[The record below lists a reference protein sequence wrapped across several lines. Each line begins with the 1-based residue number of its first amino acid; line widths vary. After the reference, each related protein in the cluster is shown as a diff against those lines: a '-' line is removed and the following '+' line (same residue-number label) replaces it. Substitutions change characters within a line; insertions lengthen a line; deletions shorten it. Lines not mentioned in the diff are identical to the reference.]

1 MRRCSYGLPR
11 ALVFPV
17 MVLVAWEI
25 LAHSGPARGSMIAP
39 IEQVLYA
46 AYASARDGTLAADV
60 AWTLARVLSGFTV
73 GGILGLVVGYLLG
86 TSRLTDYLV
95 SPTLNAMRQ
104 VPLTGWI
111 PVAALLFGIGEGAK
125 LSLIA
130 LAVFYPVAL
139 NTAEGFAGVLPSY
152 RELGRSLNFNRMTT
166 WKQILLPAA
175 MPQILTG
182 VKHGIAFAW
191 IAAVAAELLLTSGPG
206 LGSMIETG
214 RTLFRFDV
222 VILGVALIGA
232 CGYVMTIAVGRVEQR
247 LLRWRN

>member
-1 MRRCSYGLPR
+1 MNMRSHGFPR

-17 MVLVAWEI
+17 MVLVVWEI
-25 LAHSGPARGSMIAP
+25 LAHFGPANGSMIVP
-39 IEQVLYA
+39 IERVFYA
-46 AYASARDGTLAADV
+46 AYASATDGTLAADV
-60 AWTLARVLSGFTV
+60 GWTLARVISGFIA
-73 GGILGLVVGYLLG
+73 GGVSGLVVGYILG
-86 TSRLTDYLV
+86 TSRLADYLV

-111 PVAALLFGIGEGAK
+111 PVAALLFGLGEGAK

-130 LAVFYPVAL
+130 LAAFYPVAL
-139 NTAEGFAGVLPSY
+139 NTAEGFASVSPSY
-152 RELGRSLNFNRMTT
+152 CELGRSLNFNRVTT

-175 MPQILTG
+175 TPQILTG

-232 CGYVMTIAVGRVEQR
+232 CGYVMTIAVGRVER
-247 LLRWRN
+247 GLLRWRN